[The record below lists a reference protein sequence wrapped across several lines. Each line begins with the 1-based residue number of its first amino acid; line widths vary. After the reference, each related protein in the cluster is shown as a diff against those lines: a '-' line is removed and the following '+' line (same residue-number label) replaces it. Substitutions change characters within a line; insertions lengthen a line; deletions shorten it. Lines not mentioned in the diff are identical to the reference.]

1 MDDLGDLGRCR
12 QGFLGSIPFHCR
24 TLSPVH
30 PHLRLILRWD
40 QTGHCLAAL
49 RDDDFFPRSN
59 PRQERTVAVSEVTN
73 GCRLQDAPHLEHMGG
88 LSMGDPVPILGP
100 RSRPHRT
107 AADSL
112 PAQTAKLMPR
122 LHRGRTDSNR
132 GSKDEGHQRQHTHTR
147 RVLGNGCHP
156 MPFRGCREPR
166 PSTHQTQP
174 TGRYQIPDSSF
185 PKYNPAP
192 LRLCGRIPPTPPQP
206 SILNLES

>member
-59 PRQERTVAVSEVTN
+59 PRQKRAVAVSEVTN

-88 LSMGDPVPILGP
+88 LSMGDHVPILGP
-100 RSRPHRT
+100 RSRQHRT

-112 PAQTAKLMPR
+112 SAQTAKLMPR
-122 LHRGRTDSNR
+122 LHRDRNDSNR
-132 GSKDEGHQRQHTHTR
+132 GSKDEGHQRQRTHTR

-156 MPFRGCREPR
+156 MPFRGVASLCLRHTKRNPR
-166 PSTHQTQP
+166 GDTRSQTPVSRSTT
-174 TGRYQIPDSSF
+174 
-185 PKYNPAP
+185 
-192 LRLCGRIPPTPPQP
+192 LRLCASAGEFLQPHPSRPPLQ
-206 SILNLES
+206 S